1 MLSEQ
6 PTTSQDRLVVALV
19 TDALAPFNKGGK
31 EVRHHAL
38 SQRMSAHAVDVDVYT
53 MRWWPGPRTSSLGA
67 VGLHAM
73 SPFVPLYSGSR
84 RSIRQA
90 VVFALACF
98 RMLTKRFDVLEGDA
112 IPFLPLFPLR
122 MVATLRRKPLIVTWH
137 EVWGPAY
144 WREYLG
150 RLGVIAAWCERLA
163 VSLPDHIIAASE
175 GTAERLREIS
185 RGRALITVVPNG
197 VDAEEIAAAPRA
209 AGTVDLLCVGRL
221 LEHKKVD
228 VVIDVVAKLRDQGRN
243 VSLTVIGKGPE
254 QPALEARVQRLGL
267 GDRVE
272 LVGALEDRL
281 DVLAAM
287 KSASVLAFP
296 TEREGFGMVALEA
309 LACGTP
315 VVTSDHE
322 DNFARSLVVADVN
335 GYVVP
340 ATVDAMTLAL
350 TAALDDVDRLSAGAL
365 ETAGEYS
372 WDALAA
378 QVAKV
383 YRS

>member
-1 MLSEQ
+1 VLSDP
-6 PTTSQDRLVVALV
+6 PTTSTDRIVVALV

-38 SQRMSAHAVDVDVYT
+38 SQRMSGHAVDVDVYT
-53 MRWWPGPRTSSLGA
+53 MRWWAGPRSSAQGP
-67 VGLHAM
+67 VGLHAI
-73 SPFVPLYSGSR
+73 SPFVPLYAGSR

-90 VVFALACF
+90 LVFSLACF

-122 MVATLRRKPLIVTWH
+122 VVATLRRKPLVVTWH

-144 WREYLG
+144 WRDYLG
-150 RLGVIAAWCERLA
+150 RLGVVAAWCERLA

-175 GTAERLREIS
+175 GTAERLGEIS
-185 RGRALITVVPNG
+185 RGKARITVVPNG
-197 VDAEEIAAAPRA
+197 VDADEIAAAPPA
-209 AGTVDLLCVGRL
+209 PGTVDLLCVGRL
-221 LEHKKVD
+221 LVHKKVD
-228 VVIDVVAKLRDQGRN
+228 VVIDAVARLRDQGRA
-243 VSLTVIGKGPE
+243 VSLTVIGEGPE
-254 QPALEARVQRLGL
+254 QAALEAQVQRLGL
-267 GDRVE
+267 AGQVN
-272 LVGALEDRL
+272 LVGALEERL
-281 DVLAAM
+281 EVLAAM

-296 TEREGFGMVALEA
+296 SEREGFGMVALEA

-315 VVTSDHE
+315 VVTSDHA

-335 GYVVP
+335 GHAVP
-340 ATVDAMTLAL
+340 ATVDAMTVAL
-350 TAALDDVDRLSAGAL
+350 GAALDDVDRLSAGAL
-365 ETAGEYS
+365 EAAGEYS